1 MWFPELFQR
10 IERYGGSACA
20 PVDANFSTDIPE
32 FDICQPVSSIVY
44 LEGFLTALSNL
55 PGNIFTI
62 IMIDKLGRRSL
73 LSKYSSLLFSKQS
86 LNMNLRKANRILVCF
101 INRTALHDVDDVF
114 VLKKRLYMLLSI
126 IFLCIGDYCLFNIV
140 DVSLNYCH
148 ILKC

>member
-86 LNMNLRKANRILVCF
+86 LNMNLCKANRILVCLK
-101 INRTALHDVDDVF
+101 NRTALHDVDDVM
-114 VLKKRLYMLLSI
+114 KNDYIYMLLSI

-140 DVSLNYCH
+140 NVTLNYCH